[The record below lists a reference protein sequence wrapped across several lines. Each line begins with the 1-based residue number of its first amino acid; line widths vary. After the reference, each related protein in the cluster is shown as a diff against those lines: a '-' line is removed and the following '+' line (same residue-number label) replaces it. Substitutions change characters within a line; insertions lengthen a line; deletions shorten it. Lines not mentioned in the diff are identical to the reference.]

1 MSIADIASR
10 IADAEPMRLSREWLS
25 EGTHVIRIEDL
36 LTITSQAG
44 KEIAILEATI
54 LDSDSMTQGTPI
66 KDMVSLSGEQAWR
79 IDSNMRYLK
88 SMIAAALPEDY
99 RNQVSAEVIGR
110 AFATETDRSVLEGTL
125 VKVRVLSKI
134 SKNGKKY
141 IEKNWIGLS
150 KVEQD
155 NYVDGDVPSEEIPF

>member
-10 IADAEPMRLSREWLS
+10 IAEAEPMRLSREWLS
-25 EGTHVIRIEDL
+25 AGTHVIRIEDL

-44 KEIAILEATI
+44 KEIAILEATVV
-54 LDSDSMTQGTPI
+54 DSDSMTQGTPV
-66 KDMVSLSGEQAWR
+66 KDMISLSGEQAWR
-79 IDSNMRYLK
+79 IEANMRYLK
-88 SMIAAALPEDY
+88 SMIGAALPEEY
-99 RNQVSAEVIGR
+99 RSQVSADVIGR
-110 AFATETDRSVLEGTL
+110 AFATDTDRSVLEGTL

-150 KVEQD
+150 KGEQD
-155 NYVDGDVPSEEIPF
+155 TYVAGGTSSEEIPF